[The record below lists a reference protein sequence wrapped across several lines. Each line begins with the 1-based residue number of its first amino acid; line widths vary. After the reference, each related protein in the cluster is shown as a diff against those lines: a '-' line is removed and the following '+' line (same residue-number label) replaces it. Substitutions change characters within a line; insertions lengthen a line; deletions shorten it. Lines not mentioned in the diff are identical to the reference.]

1 MKEIIARL
9 LAKELKKKEEEI
21 LSLIETPPSSE
32 LGDFAF
38 PCFSLAKEFKK
49 NPVEIAKSISK
60 KIKLS
65 KEIEKIEVKG
75 AYLNFFLNK
84 SSLASDIIKQI
95 LKEKAKFGTS
105 KKKEKIMVEFPSPN
119 TNKPLHLGHLRNMSL
134 GESVSRILEFLG
146 ANVIRASLNNDR
158 GVHICK
164 SMLAY
169 QEFGKNKNPD
179 KKSDHF
185 VGDFYVLFS
194 QKAKED
200 ASYEEKAQEILKKW
214 EAGDKKTIEL
224 WKKMNSWALDGFK
237 ETYKLFG
244 LKLDKEY
251 YESKIYLKGKEI
263 IELGLK
269 KGVFSKRN
277 DNAIIIDLTKDGLD
291 EKVLLRPDGTSVYIT
306 QDLYL
311 AKLKDEEYNLDGSI
325 YVVANEQDYHFKVLF
340 LILKKLGFK
349 FADKLHHL
357 SYGMVELPEGK
368 MKSREGT
375 VVDADDLILKVKEI
389 SKEEIKKR
397 FPEIKEKELDAR
409 SLKIALSAIKFS
421 LLKVDKTKNLLFN
434 PKEEV
439 SFEGFTGPYIQYSY
453 ARASSIVRKSK
464 KKAKITGKEKVEE
477 KESALIKKLGEF
489 PEIVSQAEKQLNPAI
504 VANYSFQLSQIFNE
518 FYHSSKV
525 IYSEKEEFLLSLVES
540 FRIII
545 RSSLSLL
552 GIDVI
557 EEM

>member
-1 MKEIIARL
+1 
-9 LAKELKKKEEEI
+9 
-21 LSLIETPPSSE
+21 
-32 LGDFAF
+32 
-38 PCFSLAKEFKK
+38 
-49 NPVEIAKSISK
+49 
-60 KIKLS
+60 
-65 KEIEKIEVKG
+65 
-75 AYLNFFLNK
+75 
-84 SSLASDIIKQI
+84 
-95 LKEKAKFGTS
+95 
-105 KKKEKIMVEFPSPN
+105 
-119 TNKPLHLGHLRNMSL
+119 
-134 GESVSRILEFLG
+134 
-146 ANVIRASLNNDR
+146 
-158 GVHICK
+158 
-164 SMLAY
+164 MLAY